1 MPEVASNEEVTERTV
16 IVAGVG
22 PVPPHEPEK
31 LHAPGLRLWGFAD
44 HLERRGHRVVLC
56 EAMFGG
62 AEARARPELFAG
74 RRIAHEILPLDLD
87 GAAARLRQI
96 AARERAGALVAFTN

>member
-1 MPEVASNEEVTERTV
+1 
-16 IVAGVG
+16 
-22 PVPPHEPEK
+22 
-31 LHAPGLRLWGFAD
+31 
-44 HLERRGHRVVLC
+44 
-56 EAMFGG
+56 MFGG